1 MEKGDVEV
9 RNRLVLAAVVVIL
22 LAVCLPAQVLAD
34 ETEGSRSTF
43 LRWEVH
49 FGANRY
55 GDTRWYIQSGT
66 PTQVYSWVYFRWG
79 ASGVLFDVGQAGV
92 LRWFA
97 GPPSAYEATGFQLA
111 TSASTPSFTG
121 VRWNSSLCGVQGP
134 KFVLFR
140 RGGKWEVVVTN
151 ATIKMLLV
159 SVNGKRE
166 RKLLPGQVFS
176 RRFPKGGE
184 IRLLTPGGGE
194 AAAVWMK

>member
-1 MEKGDVEV
+1 MKWRWVIFLE
-9 RNRLVLAAVVVIL
+9 VVVIL
-22 LAVCLPAQVLAD
+22 LAALPAQVLAD
-34 ETEGSRSTF
+34 GNQPF

-79 ASGVLFDVGQAGV
+79 ASGVLYDDLGPAGMVG
-92 LRWFA
+92 WFA
-97 GPPSAYEATGFQLA
+97 GPPSVYEAVGFQLA
-111 TSASTPSFTG
+111 PSQSQPSFTG

>member
-1 MEKGDVEV
+1 M

-140 RGGKWEVVVTN
+140 RAGKWEVVVTN
-151 ATIKMLLV
+151 TTSKMLLV
-159 SVNGKRE
+159 SVDGRRE
-166 RKLLPGQVFS
+166 RKLLPGETFTK
-176 RRFPKGGE
+176 RLPNGGE
-184 IRLLTPGGGE
+184 IKLLTSLGGQE
-194 AAAVWMK
+194 AAGVWVK